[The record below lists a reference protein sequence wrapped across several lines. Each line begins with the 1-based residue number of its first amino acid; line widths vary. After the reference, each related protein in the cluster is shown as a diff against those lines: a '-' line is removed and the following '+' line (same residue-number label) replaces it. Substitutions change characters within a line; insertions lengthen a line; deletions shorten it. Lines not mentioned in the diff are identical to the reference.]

1 MFKAVLLLH
10 ALAGFFGLLLG
21 PIAMYAKKT
30 RGLHTKSGIV
40 YFYFM
45 TAVCIS
51 GVVLSALS
59 WEKNWWLSIVALF
72 SYSFCWR
79 GFRAEKLRGQ
89 NWLKAHISGMLGSY
103 IAMTTAFIVVNVGRI
118 DSFQNMPI
126 IVFWILPTLVGAPL
140 IRMMTSKHASQ
151 AIDPE

>member
-1 MFKAVLLLH
+1 MFKTILILH
-10 ALAGFFGLLLG
+10 ALAGLFGLILG
-21 PIAMYAKKT
+21 PIAMYAKKSK
-30 RGLHTKSGIV
+30 GLHTKSGII

-51 GVVLSALS
+51 GIILSVLS
-59 WEKNWWLSIVALF
+59 WEKNWWLSIVAVF

-79 GFRAEKLRGQ
+79 GYRAEKMRRP

-118 DSFQNMPI
+118 DAIQNIPI
-126 IVFWILPTLVGAPL
+126 IIFWILPTIIGTPF
-140 IRMMTSKHASQ
+140 IRMITKKYAR
-151 AIDPE
+151 